1 MYIFITKKGSH
12 DRAHV
17 VLLVQGY
24 DQLKCDIGDIGGQ
37 ERDGVGQAKIEHL
50 HGINKA
56 FERFIGDLPP

>member
-50 HGINKA
+50 H
-56 FERFIGDLPP
+56 